1 MADPALPVPRR
12 RRRGRPSG
20 GATDARERILD
31 AAVAEFEAHGYDA
44 ATIRSIAARADVD
57 PALVHHYFG
66 SKADLFTAVIDA
78 PMQPARF
85 LPEILDGDLDGAGER
100 LVRFL
105 LDLWEQPDFRRRG
118 IAVMRAMMG
127 SKRTANILVGF
138 VSREIL
144 RRITTRLGGGDDARR
159 RAGLV
164 ASQIVGLIVTRY
176 VIELPPIAEAT
187 PDEVV
192 AAVGPTLQRYLTGD
206 LEG

>member
-1 MADPALPVPRR
+1 MSERGLSAPR
-12 RRRGRPSG
+12 RRRGRPRG

-31 AAVAEFEAHGYDA
+31 AAVAEFEAQGYDA

-57 PALVHHYFG
+57 AALVHHYFG

-78 PMQPARF
+78 PMQPARI
-85 LPEILDGDLDGAGER
+85 LPELLDGDLDTAGER
-100 LVRFL
+100 LARFL
-105 LDLWEQPDFRRRG
+105 VDLWEQPDFRRRG

-127 SKRTANILVGF
+127 SKRTAGILVGF

-144 RRITTRLGGGDDARR
+144 RRITTRLGGGDEARR

-176 VIELPPIAEAT
+176 VLELPPIAEAT

-192 AAVGPTLQRYLTGD
+192 AAVGPTLQRYLTGE
-206 LEG
+206 LTG